1 MLKTKRT
8 FPLLAV
14 IALLA
19 LCICGCSKDEY
30 GPGQGKLTVVFT
42 HPQDK
47 DMPVWIH
54 PYGETNSARITS
66 DPIEKGVVKKG
77 DTSIS
82 FILNAGDYIISI
94 QGYFVKGKQVRVGKE
109 SIAPFTALGYNR

>member
-1 MLKTKRT
+1 MKTKSIISLSAALT
-8 FPLLAV
+8 
-14 IALLA
+14 LLA
-19 LCICGCSKDEY
+19 LCLCGCSKDEY

-82 FILNAGDYIISI
+82 FILNAGDYIISV
-94 QGYFVKGKQVRVGKE
+94 QGYFVKGKQVRAGKE
-109 SIAPFTALGYNR
+109 SIAPFTALGYDW